1 MLPPPP
7 LNMTIRKGSKNVALD
22 RVKAEHMVNDQLAIK
37 LQSWLQDT
45 FVPDETYFATLA
57 SVKSY
62 NLKVNFTINPL
73 PVVISNVFQKGT
85 VEQDL
90 SCQCQKLGCCTPFA
104 CLRKTIWIF
113 TKEESLNCS
122 GMVIRY

>member
-1 MLPPPP
+1 
-7 LNMTIRKGSKNVALD
+7 MTIRKGSKNVALD

-73 PVVISNVFQKGT
+73 PVVISNVF
-85 VEQDL
+85 
-90 SCQCQKLGCCTPFA
+90 
-104 CLRKTIWIF
+104 RKVLWSKT
-113 TKEESLNCS
+113 SLVSAKN
-122 GMVIRY
+122 